1 MSDVTTVQQLASAMG
16 TPINHLLEQLYKAGI
31 KVDGGNSPITE
42 SQKSQLL
49 LYLKQERSVGTE
61 LKVPKK
67 ITLKRRS
74 YSEIQVS
81 NSGGRSKRVNI
92 EIRKKRT
99 YIKRSVILEQEQERL
114 AEAKTERQERYRE
127 ENSTVVNN
135 PQEPQE
141 NSIKPIDTQVVQD
154 SPQEETKLTAR
165 ADQVEASK
173 SIEELEQVNEPKEQE
188 LAENLGIEKSDS
200 QDNKSLSTSAL
211 DDSVSNSKNKVS
223 KKNKP
228 DKDSPRE
235 SNDTD
240 KENKKEKH
248 SYKEQSLNSDKFI
261 GKNKKNRPK
270 KAALTIKHG
279 FEKPSTP
286 IIREVVIP
294 QTITAAELAQKMA
307 VKAAEVVKH
316 LMRLGIMATINQA
329 LDRDTAVIL
338 VEDMGHKPKLL
349 EENILELTL
358 NEQQFIQ
365 GIKKVRAPVVTVMGH
380 VDHGKTSLLD
390 CIRRSKVVSGESGG
404 ITQHI
409 GAYKVHSKKGD
420 ITFIDTPGHAAFT
433 AMRARGAKV
442 TDIVV
447 LVVAADDG
455 VMPQTIEAIQHARA
469 AEAPIVVAINK
480 IDKPESDPDRVKQ
493 GLANHDVISEEWG
506 GDIQFVPVSAKT
518 GIGIDNLIES
528 ILLQAEM
535 MELRA
540 SSEGTAKGVII
551 ESRLDKGK
559 GPVATILVQ
568 SGTLRK
574 GDILLTG
581 IETGRVRAML
591 TESGLEIEEAI
602 PSTPV
607 EIIGLSGTPNAGDE
621 AIVVPDERKARE
633 IAEFRQ
639 SKERENKLARQHP
652 AKLENMFNE
661 VNVGETQVLHLIIKA
676 DVQGS
681 AEALSDSLA
690 QLSTDK
696 ARVKVITAG
705 VGGINETDVN
715 LAVAANAIIIGFN
728 VRADTSARRAI
739 AEKGVDLH
747 YYSIIYNAID
757 EVKKAL
763 TGMLEPEYQESIIG
777 LARVDDVFRSP
788 KFGAIAGSLVIEG
801 VIRRNNPIRVLRDNI
816 VIFEGQL
823 ESLRRFKEDV
833 QEVRAGTECGIGV
846 KDYRDVKV
854 GDQIEVYE
862 KIKVDPTL

>member
-31 KVDGGNSPITE
+31 KVDGENSLITE

-49 LYLKQERSVGTE
+49 LYLKQEGSIGAE
-61 LKVPKK
+61 FKVPKK

-81 NSGGRSKRVNI
+81 NSGGHSKRVNI
-92 EIRKKRT
+92 EVRKKRT

-127 ENSTVVNN
+127 EGNTTI
-135 PQEPQE
+135 QEPQE
-141 NSIKPIDTQVVQD
+141 NSANSVSTQIVQD
-154 SPQEETKLTAR
+154 SLQEEIKLVTKV
-165 ADQVEASK
+165 DQVEVSK
-173 SIEELEQVNEPKEQE
+173 PIEKLEQVNEPKEQE
-188 LAENLGIEKSDS
+188 STENSDIEKSNS
-200 QDNKSLSTSAL
+200 QDNKSLSTPAL
-211 DDSVSNSKNKVS
+211 DDSISNSKNKAS
-223 KKNKP
+223 KKNKS
-228 DKDSPRE
+228 DKANHKDNPRE
-235 SNDTD
+235 FSDED
-240 KENKKEKH
+240 KKEKH
-248 SYKEQSLNSDKFI
+248 SYKEQSLSSDKFI
-261 GKNKKNRPK
+261 GKNKKSRPK
-270 KAALTIKHG
+270 KAIPTIKHG

-338 VEDMGHKPKLL
+338 VEEMGHKPKLL
-349 EENILELTL
+349 EENTLELTL
-358 NEQQFIQ
+358 HEQQSIQ

-390 CIRRSKVVSGESGG
+390 CIRRSKIVSSESGG

-409 GAYKVHSKKGD
+409 GAYKVHSEKGD

-480 IDKPESDPDRVKQ
+480 IDKPDADPDRVKQ
-493 GLANHDVISEEWG
+493 GLANHNVISEDWG
-506 GDIQFVPVSAKT
+506 GDIQFIPVSAKT
-518 GIGIDNLIES
+518 GVGIDNLIES
-528 ILLQAEM
+528 ILLQAEI
-535 MELRA
+535 MELKA
-540 SSEGTAKGVII
+540 SSEGPAKGVII

-568 SGTLRK
+568 NGTLRK
-574 GDILLTG
+574 GDILLSG

-591 TESGLEIEEAI
+591 TESGLEIEEAT

-621 AIVVPDERKARE
+621 AIVVSDEKKARE

-639 SKERENKLARQHP
+639 NKERENKLARQHP
-652 AKLENMFNE
+652 AKLENMFDR
-661 VNVGETQVLHLIIKA
+661 VNSGETQVLHLIIKA

-681 AEALSDSLA
+681 AEALSDSLT

-715 LAVAANAIIIGFN
+715 LAVAADAIIIGFN

-739 AEKGVDLH
+739 TEKGVDLH

-763 TGMLEPEYQESIIG
+763 MGMLEPEYQESIIG

-788 KFGAIAGSLVIEG
+788 KFGAIAGSLVVEG
-801 VIRRNNPIRVLRDNI
+801 VIRRSNPIRVLRDNI